1 VGIQKRRHSRARIR
15 RKRRQWRA
23 AAVTLVQCPQCHNP
37 TVPHRVCP
45 TCGYYAG
52 RPVIERETAEQ

>member
-1 VGIQKRRHSRARIR
+1 MRYLGA
-15 RKRRQWRA
+15 A
-23 AAVTLVQCPQCHNP
+23 AAVTLVECPQCHNP

-52 RPVIERETAEQ
+52 RPVIERKTAEK